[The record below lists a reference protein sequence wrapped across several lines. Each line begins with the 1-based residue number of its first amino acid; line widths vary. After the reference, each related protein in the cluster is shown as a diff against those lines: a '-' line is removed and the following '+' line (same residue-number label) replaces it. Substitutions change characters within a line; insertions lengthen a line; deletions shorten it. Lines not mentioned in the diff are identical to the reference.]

1 MDRKV
6 GRSIPYALRSR
17 ARTVPIGFSGFH
29 GTAVLRGPRR
39 EALRATR
46 PWRLSHG
53 HVVVPCRGAGR
64 RHCFHCQVWISFF
77 EIYGGKLFDLL
88 NGRKRLIAREDAH
101 AKVNIVGLKES
112 QVATAASAPG
122 LARCAAL
129 WPPKPKWPALRLCGV
144 SFTATAA
151 LSTPARQ
158 RLSGT
163 S

>member
-1 MDRKV
+1 MDREV
-6 GRSIPYALRSR
+6 GRSIPYGLRSR
-17 ARTVPIGFSGFH
+17 ARTVPIGLSGFSH
-29 GTAVLRGPRR
+29 GTAVLRGST
-39 EALRATR
+39 AGSAACRAAMA
-46 PWRLSHG
+46 SHG

-151 LSTPARQ
+151 LYTPARQ
-158 RLSGT
+158 RLSGA